1 MSDWA
6 SEFGGDVLIYEG
18 FVEDR
23 EARQNHQNFRNN
35 TWRTKDGRDI
45 PLKDMD
51 DSHLCNAYKY
61 SGRNDLFKEMVV
73 RLFETRIKENA

>member
-6 SEFGGDVLIYEG
+6 SEFGGDVLIYES

-23 EARQNHQNFRNN
+23 EARQDHQNFRNN

-51 DSHLCNAYKY
+51 DTHLCNAYKY
-61 SGRNDLFKEMVV
+61 SGRNDLFKEMVL
-73 RLFETRIKENA
+73 RLFEERMKR